1 MKYPNAYAGI
11 KKIYASQILAFI
23 ATVLTV
29 AGVTVGAVVRE
40 IGTVTVAFAVP
51 FAVLLVA
58 GGVLNVIS
66 YIKHIRGANLCAK
79 DVPAFRKALVWL
91 IIGVVV
97 SIVKNVL
104 ESTDLEALVL
114 MMRVIFT
121 LSNFLGAYFTVCG
134 IIEMAAAEQNY
145 AFKAQADAALRQI
158 ILTKVLGLI
167 GTGADYIVN
176 EFFSTA
182 QSGFMH
188 FLPYILMAFTLLM
201 DILFYLFFLRILKRT
216 KHELEQI

>member
-1 MKYPNAYAGI
+1 MKFPNAYAGI
-11 KKIYASQILAFI
+11 KKICASQILAFI

-29 AGVTVGAVVRE
+29 AGVTIGAVVRE

-97 SIVKNVL
+97 SVVKNVL

-145 AFKAQADAALRQI
+145 AFKAQADAALRHI
-158 ILTKVLGLI
+158 ILTKVLSVI

-201 DILFYLFFLRILKRT
+201 DILFYLFFMRILKQT

>member
-11 KKIYASQILAFI
+11 KKIYVSQILAFI

-51 FAVLLVA
+51 FAVLLLA

-145 AFKAQADAALRQI
+145 AFKAQADAALRHI
-158 ILTKVLGLI
+158 ILTKILGVI
-167 GTGADYIVN
+167 GTGADYIVK

-188 FLPYILMAFTLLM
+188 FLPYILMAFMLLM
-201 DILFYLFFLRILKRT
+201 DILFYLFFMRILKQT
-216 KHELEQI
+216 KHELKQI